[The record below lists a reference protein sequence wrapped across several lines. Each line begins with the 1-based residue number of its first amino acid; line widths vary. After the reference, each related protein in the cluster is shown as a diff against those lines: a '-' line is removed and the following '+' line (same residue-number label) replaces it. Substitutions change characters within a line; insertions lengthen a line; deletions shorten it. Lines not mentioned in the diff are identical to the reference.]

1 MDIVIYGSRRQGN
14 YTADI
19 INLVFALHAHGL
31 TVAMH
36 VKLYDYM
43 TEATGS
49 APDVDDVIGPDDDF
63 SALMCLSIGGDGT
76 FLRSAAWI
84 GARHIPILGINTGHL
99 GYLSGLS
106 ITECHRIPAMLADN
120 GFSVENRTQLQVEF
134 SGMRHDF
141 RPYALN
147 EVAILKKDTAS
158 MITAHAKINGNDL
171 ATYLGDGLIISTPTG
186 STGYNLS
193 VGGPIVQPTAPNW
206 VIAPVAAHSLTMR
219 PLVVSHD
226 ETITIMAES
235 RAGSFL
241 LSLDGRSISL
251 PAGTELTIRKAP
263 FVTKVVQP
271 AGHNFAAT
279 LRSKLLWGT
288 DPR

>member
-14 YTADI
+14 YIADI
-19 INLVFALHAHGL
+19 LSLIANLHTHGL

-36 VKLYDYM
+36 AKLYDYM
-43 TEATGS
+43 TEAAGT
-49 APDVDDVIGPDDDF
+49 APDVDDVIAPDEDF

-76 FLRSAAWI
+76 FLRSAAWV

-106 ITECHRIPAMLADN
+106 IADCHRIPDMLST
-120 GFSVENRTQLQVEF
+120 GSFSVEDRTQLQVSF
-134 SGMRHDF
+134 TGMWHDF
-141 RPYALN
+141 RPFALN

-158 MITAHAKINGNDL
+158 MITARASINEAEL

-206 VIAPVAAHSLTMR
+206 VIAPIAAHSLTMR

-226 ETITIMAES
+226 ETITITAES

-251 PAGTELTIRKAP
+251 PSGTLLTIRRAP